1 MPNKARTE
9 GPRFRI
15 GLTAI
20 VGDCIITAHIGEV
33 GSVTRIESSRYS
45 RTLDKYVIQFSSG
58 LEKTFWDVQLK
69 RAI

>member
-15 GLTAI
+15 GQTVI

-33 GSVTRIESSRYS
+33 GSVTRIEAIRYS

-69 RAI
+69 QAI